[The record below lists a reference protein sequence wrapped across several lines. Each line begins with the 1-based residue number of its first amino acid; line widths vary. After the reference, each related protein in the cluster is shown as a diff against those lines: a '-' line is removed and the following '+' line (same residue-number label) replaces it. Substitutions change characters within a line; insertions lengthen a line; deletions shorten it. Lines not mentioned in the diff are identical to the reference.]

1 MQGSCHRHIS
11 RRPRTCLPA
20 IGTTSDHTLSHSKLP
35 SCAPSPTM
43 HLATAPASHIPAGHL
58 QAKPAAAGRAARYW
72 APTQRL
78 RLTAQRQQQPRRG
91 GGRVR
96 AEADGGSQPSS
107 DAAAAN
113 ARPAVPQLSPAEAQ
127 QKIAELDKLLAS
139 EGPQVEAQAASLAAT
154 LHEQGALQAFG
165 AASQVCLLGLAIW
178 CDGFLLSVQRE
189 RPLQATSFLPGST
202 GGCCAPP
209 PPACC
214 SPRHALWLPAVG
226 TAAADHAVALMCAAL
241 PRCRP
246 GAEAGLHPARTA
258 AEQNSAGAV
267 PGAQG
272 HHAERRAQRCAGV
285 CADRWDEMRSEKRRG
300 RQCRWGM
307 FNGSAHLHTLLP
319 CRIDLLPTRG
329 APPSVALQCA
339 AASDPLCRA
348 ATWRDSQPPTLGSCW
363 TSLRLCRWVKR
374 TDQPMPMAAQVWALP
389 AAPPLFC
396 LPLLPAAVVGAVL
409 HLLHAT
415 CRHLCALLT
424 HPRCTH
430 SGGGAD
436 GFPADG

>member
-285 CADRWDEMRSEKRRG
+285 CVLIGGMR
-300 RQCRWGM
+300 
-307 FNGSAHLHTLLP
+307 
-319 CRIDLLPTRG
+319 
-329 APPSVALQCA
+329 
-339 AASDPLCRA
+339 
-348 ATWRDSQPPTLGSCW
+348 
-363 TSLRLCRWVKR
+363 
-374 TDQPMPMAAQVWALP
+374 
-389 AAPPLFC
+389 
-396 LPLLPAAVVGAVL
+396 
-409 HLLHAT
+409 
-415 CRHLCALLT
+415 
-424 HPRCTH
+424 
-430 SGGGAD
+430 
-436 GFPADG
+436 